1 MYRTQI
7 RKAVRFPDF
16 PFLQLFKLQEDLTF
30 CNFLPITKAG
40 IMQWK
45 GRRQSGNV
53 DDQRG
58 RSGGGGMAFKGGLGT
73 IAVVVVISL
82 ILGKNPLS
90 LLQEIQTQSGTV
102 TSEQDVN
109 WQPTAE
115 EAELG
120 EFVSVVLADTEDV
133 WNKLLDDYRE
143 PTLVMFSGSVQSG
156 CGSASASTGP
166 FYCSADEKVYIDLSF
181 YEDLKNRFEAP
192 GDFAQAYVIAHEV
205 GHHVQHLMGITD
217 RVHATRERVSEE
229 EYNKLSVRLELQADF
244 LAGVWAHHANN
255 MSRILEP
262 GDIDEALNAAS
273 AIGDDRLQMQTQGQ
287 VVPDSFTHGTSEQRM
302 RWFKKGFE
310 TGDVAQGDTFNT
322 TDL

>member
-1 MYRTQI
+1 
-7 RKAVRFPDF
+7 
-16 PFLQLFKLQEDLTF
+16 
-30 CNFLPITKAG
+30 
-40 IMQWK
+40 MQWR

-58 RSGGGGMAFKGGLGT
+58 RGGIGGMAFKGGIGT
-73 IAVVVVISL
+73 VAIVVVISL
-82 ILGKNPLS
+82 IMGENPLTV
-90 LLQEIQTQSGTV
+90 LQQMQTQTGGT
-102 TSEQDVN
+102 EQNVD

-115 EAELG
+115 ETELG
-120 EFVSVVLADTEDV
+120 QFVGVVLADTEDV
-133 WNKLLDDYRE
+133 WNKLIQDYRE

-156 CGSASASTGP
+156 CGSAGSSTGP
-166 FYCSADEKVYIDLSF
+166 FYCSEDEKVYIDLSF

-217 RVHATRERVSEE
+217 RVHAQREQISQE

-255 MSRILEP
+255 MSQILEP

-310 TGDVAQGDTFNT
+310 SGDIAQGDTFNT
-322 TDL
+322 TNL

>member
-1 MYRTQI
+1 M
-7 RKAVRFPDF
+7 
-16 PFLQLFKLQEDLTF
+16 
-30 CNFLPITKAG
+30 
-40 IMQWK
+40 
-45 GRRQSGNV
+45 
-53 DDQRG
+53 
-58 RSGGGGMAFKGGLGT
+58 
-73 IAVVVVISL
+73 
-82 ILGKNPLS
+82 
-90 LLQEIQTQSGTV
+90 
-102 TSEQDVN
+102 
-109 WQPTAE
+109 
-115 EAELG
+115 
-120 EFVSVVLADTEDV
+120 LADTEDV
-133 WNKLLDDYRE
+133 WNKLIQDYRE

-156 CGSASASTGP
+156 CGSAGSSTGP
-166 FYCSADEKVYIDLSF
+166 FYCSEDEKVYIDLSF

-217 RVHATRERVSEE
+217 RVHAQREQISQE

-255 MSRILEP
+255 MSQILEP

-310 TGDVAQGDTFNT
+310 SGDIAQGDTFNT
-322 TDL
+322 TNL